1 MVQQQEEQRRALS
14 YHLHDETAQVF
25 AAVKMQLGIVRET
38 SEPAAAARLDRVL
51 GLVDTGIQSIRNLTN
66 DLRPSLLDDLGLVP
80 ALRAL
85 AKDVADQTGLAV
97 RVETLGALPPLS
109 GDAELALFRA
119 LQEALSNVA
128 RHAEATVVNVRISG
142 DASGVRLA
150 VRDDGRAQLSAG
162 ALEGRG
168 RMGLAGMRERITA
181 LGGTLS
187 VRAAPEGGVELV
199 VTLTASAPTA

>member
-1 MVQQQEEQRRALS
+1 
-14 YHLHDETAQVF
+14 
-25 AAVKMQLGIVRET
+25 
-38 SEPAAAARLDRVL
+38 
-51 GLVDTGIQSIRNLTN
+51 
-66 DLRPSLLDDLGLVP
+66 
-80 ALRAL
+80 
-85 AKDVADQTGLAV
+85 
-97 RVETLGALPPLS
+97 VETLGALPPLS